1 MWKTLCVYAHS
12 NASATTAKPRAFST
26 TSWNIH
32 WGHVNGNNIYV
43 YSILVSDSRVPY
55 WSLRRIKSTAVWND
69 FYTRKVGQNE
79 IDDFEKWFDREFE
92 TPAKK
97 VFDSLKN
104 NHNLNKDESEVL
116 SRFVA
121 AQHLRT
127 PARLNDILAFGRSIM
142 PEIFY
147 DIVHRVSKEIR
158 ENPDIISTQPKT
170 SEDTELLPIKTII
183 HKNKSEAEV
192 QSCVGKGFYLFA
204 LKKLLTN
211 TVEVMYKHK

>member
-1 MWKTLCVYAHS
+1 MSDNQISHS
-12 NASATTAKPRAFST
+12 NHYVPQFYLKNWSQD
-26 TSWNIH
+26 
-32 WGHVNGNNIYV
+32 GNNIYV

-127 PARLNDILAFGRSIM
+127 PAS
-142 PEIFY
+142 
-147 DIVHRVSKEIR
+147 
-158 ENPDIISTQPKT
+158 
-170 SEDTELLPIKTII
+170 
-183 HKNKSEAEV
+183 
-192 QSCVGKGFYLFA
+192 
-204 LKKLLTN
+204 
-211 TVEVMYKHK
+211 